1 MKSNYISPKTLIVPL
16 TVQNH
21 LLSASLDA
29 ENNMT
34 GMTINS
40 EETLSS
46 EGFSKESRSIWDN
59 EW

>member
-1 MKSNYISPKTLIVPL
+1 MKSKYISPKTMIVPL

-21 LLSASLDA
+21 LLIASEEA
-29 ENNMT
+29 GSMT

-46 EGFSKESRSIWDN
+46 EGFTKESRNVWDE

>member
-21 LLSASLDA
+21 LLIASTDG
-29 ENNMT
+29 EGNMK
-34 GMTINS
+34 G
-40 EETLSS
+40 LSIDS
-46 EGFSKESRSIWDN
+46 NIEVNEGFTKESRSIWDN

>member
-16 TVQNH
+16 TVQNQ

-34 GMTINS
+34 GITIGS
-40 EETLSS
+40 EVIETS
-46 EGFSKESRSIWDN
+46 GFSKESRSIWDN

>member
-21 LLSASLDA
+21 LLIASEEA
-29 ENNMT
+29 GSMT

-40 EETLSS
+40 TETLSS
-46 EGFSKESRSIWDN
+46 GGFSKESRSIWDN